1 VIAKNAQPYQPQDTA
16 VLAQIHNQVF
26 PGNQV
31 RPSSFSRHLNDILT
45 VRGQVW
51 TVSDEHGLVGY
62 AYVTPVPGL
71 EGVLDLQGCTDPA
84 KQRQGFGSYLLSVII
99 ESIMSNGHSQLS
111 HAVDTLSSPAAL
123 FLQSRQFVVEHIEWH
138 MLLENPGDYAPV
150 SFPPGFRLATYP
162 LAAAVRNFRK
172 AYDAAFHG
180 LPWFQPYTSDRE
192 VTAELAHSTDLLFLL
207 DNERIAAF
215 AWLRM
220 PELGLGEVEPFGLLP
235 AYQGKGLGAKFLTA
249 AIQQLVASEAK
260 RIRIGAWQSND
271 RAIRL
276 YQQLGFKHINTQIYL
291 AYDTTRS
298 QAFPQDSQ
306 TSAKLKA

>member
-1 VIAKNAQPYQPQDTA
+1 VPAKTAQLYHPQDAA
-16 VLAQIHNQVF
+16 VLAQIHNRAF
-26 PGNQV
+26 PGNQM

-45 VRGQVW
+45 IQGQVW

-71 EGVLDLQGCTDPA
+71 VGVLDLQGCIDPA
-84 KQRQGFGSYLLSVII
+84 KQRQGYGSHLLSVVIA
-99 ESIMSNGHSQLS
+99 SLMANGRPQLS

-172 AYDAAFHG
+172 TYEAAFHG

-192 VTAELAHSTDLLFLL
+192 VTAELSAPTDLLFLL
-207 DNERIAAF
+207 DNEKIAGF

-220 PELGLGEVEPFGLLP
+220 PELDLGEVEPFGLLP
-235 AYQGKGLGAKFLTA
+235 AYRGKGLGAKFLTA
-249 AIQQLVASEAK
+249 AIQQLVASGAK
-260 RIRIGAWQSND
+260 RIRIGTWQSND

-276 YQQLGFKHINTQIYL
+276 YQQLGFKHINTQTYL

-306 TSAKLKA
+306 TSVKLKA